1 VTRLIQ
7 TLIDGLSIGA
17 VYALLALG
25 YVIIFKA
32 TEVVTFAQG
41 GLLLLGGYF
50 TWWFEQSGHG
60 SLAFFPALVAGIL
73 VAVAVA
79 VAVERLLVRRMQSRV
94 AGVVSITIMTLG
106 LNLLF
111 TTYVNHGVVNSGSE
125 TLSLND
131 PWGLNSVS
139 IGSITIFQT
148 RLWALIIGMLIIAAL
163 FAWIQ
168 RSTLGVAMRAVAEDR
183 EAASLMGIRLGRV
196 SMIAWAIAGGLA
208 TLGAVFL
215 TAPPSPGFDSGA
227 GGLALAAFPAAIVGG
242 LDSTTGAL
250 AGGLVIGVSVSLF
263 KGYESDLAV
272 NGFNIFGG
280 GFSDVVPYVVML
292 LVLLVRPTG
301 LLGTRSV
308 QRA

>member
-1 VTRLIQ
+1 MTKLVQ
-7 TLIDGLSIGA
+7 TLIDGVSVGS

-32 TEVVTFAQG
+32 TDVVTFAQG

-50 TWWFEQSGHG
+50 TWWFQQDGHG
-60 SLAFFPALVAGIL
+60 SLGFWPALLLGMLTA
-73 VAVAVA
+73 AVMAVL
-79 VAVERLLVRRMQSRV
+79 VERILVRRMQSKG
-94 AGVVSITIMTLG
+94 AGVIGITIMTLG

-111 TTYVNHGVVNSGSE
+111 TTYVSHGVVNSGSE

-131 PWGLNSVS
+131 PWKLGSVS
-139 IGSITIFQT
+139 IGSISIFQT
-148 RLWALIIGMLIIAAL
+148 RLAALIAGSLIIAAI
-163 FAWIQ
+163 FVWIQ
-168 RSTLGVAMRAVAEDR
+168 RSTWGITMRAVAEDR

-196 SMIAWAIAGGLA
+196 SMVAWAMAGVLA
-208 TLGAVFL
+208 TLGALFL
-215 TAPPSPGFDSGA
+215 TAPPSPGFDRGA
-227 GGLALAAFPAAIVGG
+227 GDLALAAFPAAIVGG

-250 AGGLVIGVSVSLF
+250 VGGLLIGVSVSLF
-263 KGYESDLAV
+263 KGYEGDLV
-272 NGFNIFGG
+272 VGGFNIFGG

-301 LLGTRSV
+301 LFGTKEA